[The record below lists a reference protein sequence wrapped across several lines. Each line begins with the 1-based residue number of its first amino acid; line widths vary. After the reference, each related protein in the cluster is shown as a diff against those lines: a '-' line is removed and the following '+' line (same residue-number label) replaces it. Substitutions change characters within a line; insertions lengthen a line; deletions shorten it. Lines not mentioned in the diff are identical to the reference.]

1 MSDRLSEIA
10 GLDVVIIQPC
20 LPHYRIPFFAELS
33 RRLDGRLIV
42 VAGPYNFGKSPV
54 SVPHTPEVKRI
65 DVRNIFVANRLAI
78 QTPPSVT
85 WSCPIAVLSFDIRT
99 LSNLWLFAERRRR
112 RLPTIFWGHGLSAR
126 PNSPRWVRSLRVWLA
141 RQADAVIFYSDKG
154 KRDFV
159 QLGVGEDKLFV
170 AHNSID
176 IEAIGQAAARCSAE
190 RKDVLFIGRLI
201 PAKKVDLLIQAFA
214 RALPRLSSDTRLIVT
229 GDGPERSNLV
239 ALTRELG
246 VSQSVEFVGEKTRE
260 EDLAPIFARGAV
272 CVSPGYIGLSA
283 IHSLAYGV
291 PLLVADNEPHSP
303 EIEAFVPKENGEYF
317 AANDPNSLA
326 NRLVEMLAQ
335 PDRLREMGIKGQ
347 MSVQRKYSVQNMV
360 DVFLQAFDYVKHHN
374 P

>member
-1 MSDRLSEIA
+1 MAKSMT
-10 GLDVVIIQPC
+10 VIIQPC
-20 LPHYRIPFFAELS
+20 LPHYRVPFFAELS

-54 SVPHTPEVKRI
+54 SVPHTPEIKRV
-65 DVRNIFVANRLAI
+65 DVRNIFIASRLAF
-78 QTPPSVT
+78 QTLPSIT

-99 LSNLWLFAERRRR
+99 LSNLWLFAQRRRR
-112 RLPTIFWGHGLSAR
+112 RLPTIFWGHGLSPR

-159 QLGVGEDKLFV
+159 QLGVAEDKLFV

-176 IEAIGQAAARCSAE
+176 IEAIGQVAARCSAQ

-201 PAKKVDLLIQAFA
+201 PAKKADLLIRAFA
-214 RALPRLSSDTRLIVT
+214 RALPQLPSDTHLIMV
-229 GDGPERSNLV
+229 GDGPERSNLM
-239 ALTRELG
+239 ALTQALE
-246 VSQSVEFVGEKTRE
+246 VSQFVEFVGEKTEE
-260 EDLAPIFARGAV
+260 EDLARIFARAAI

-303 EIEAFVPKENGEYF
+303 EIEVFVPEENGEYF
-317 AANDPNSLA
+317 VANDPASLA
-326 NRLVEMLAQ
+326 NRLVELLAQ

-347 MSVQRKYSVQNMV
+347 MLVQRKYSVQNMA